1 MVKKFIS
8 LIIMITITM
17 MMTSHVFAQ
26 DTVFIDDNF
35 EASSTEN
42 WIDNT
47 GRGIKSVEGD
57 IWNKYMVL
65 THKDSSFYNFQARD
79 IYSTGVLYCE
89 FDIKFTSAAMQ
100 IQTRESRDIS
110 AQGFTMAGRL
120 RKTADYRHGRHNR
133 SLPPPAGWPG
143 RCRRDCP
150 APSRDWRRRPRPA

>member
-1 MVKKFIS
+1 MVKKIIS

-65 THKDSSFYNFQARD
+65 THKDSSFYNFQALQDVRTPC
-79 IYSTGVLYCE
+79 YSH
-89 FDIKFTSAAMQ
+89 S
-100 IQTRESRDIS
+100 
-110 AQGFTMAGRL
+110 
-120 RKTADYRHGRHNR
+120 HGQYMYYI
-133 SLPPPAGWPG
+133 
-143 RCRRDCP
+143 
-150 APSRDWRRRPRPA
+150 

>member
-1 MVKKFIS
+1 
-8 LIIMITITM
+8 MITITM

-65 THKDSSFYNFQARD
+65 THKDSSFIISKHE
-79 IYSTGVLYCE
+79 IYIL
-89 FDIKFTSAAMQ
+89 
-100 IQTRESRDIS
+100 REYYTVNLI
-110 AQGFTMAGRL
+110 
-120 RKTADYRHGRHNR
+120 
-133 SLPPPAGWPG
+133 
-143 RCRRDCP
+143 
-150 APSRDWRRRPRPA
+150 

>member
-1 MVKKFIS
+1 MVKKIIS

-89 FDIKFTSAAMQ
+89 FDIKFTSVCFPTQYAN
-100 IQTRESRDIS
+100 
-110 AQGFTMAGRL
+110 GV
-120 RKTADYRHGRHNR
+120 
-133 SLPPPAGWPG
+133 
-143 RCRRDCP
+143 
-150 APSRDWRRRPRPA
+150 PSKININDRVLIIYEELEETVE

>member
-1 MVKKFIS
+1 M
-8 LIIMITITM
+8 IIITM

-65 THKDSSFYNFQARD
+65 THKIHLFIISKHE
-79 IYSTGVLYCE
+79 IYIL
-89 FDIKFTSAAMQ
+89 
-100 IQTRESRDIS
+100 REYYTVNLI
-110 AQGFTMAGRL
+110 
-120 RKTADYRHGRHNR
+120 
-133 SLPPPAGWPG
+133 
-143 RCRRDCP
+143 
-150 APSRDWRRRPRPA
+150 

>member
-1 MVKKFIS
+1 MVKKIIS

-79 IYSTGVLYCE
+79 IYSTGVLYC
-89 FDIKFTSAAMQ
+89 
-100 IQTRESRDIS
+100 
-110 AQGFTMAGRL
+110 
-120 RKTADYRHGRHNR
+120 
-133 SLPPPAGWPG
+133 
-143 RCRRDCP
+143 
-150 APSRDWRRRPRPA
+150 

>member
-1 MVKKFIS
+1 MVKKIIS

-57 IWNKYMVL
+57 IWNKHIKIHL
-65 THKDSSFYNFQARD
+65 FIISKHE
-79 IYSTGVLYCE
+79 IYIL
-89 FDIKFTSAAMQ
+89 
-100 IQTRESRDIS
+100 REYYTVNLI
-110 AQGFTMAGRL
+110 
-120 RKTADYRHGRHNR
+120 
-133 SLPPPAGWPG
+133 
-143 RCRRDCP
+143 
-150 APSRDWRRRPRPA
+150 